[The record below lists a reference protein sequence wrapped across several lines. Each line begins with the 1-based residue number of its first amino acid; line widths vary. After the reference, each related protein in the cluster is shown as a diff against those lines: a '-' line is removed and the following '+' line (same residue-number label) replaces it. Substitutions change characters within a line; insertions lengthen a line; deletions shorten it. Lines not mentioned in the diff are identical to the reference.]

1 MMNLFEMLQ
10 AIFGKNI
17 MSKTIGT
24 RTNVIK
30 FPSNKNNPLTTS
42 FDVARA
48 SDNPALIEKLKKI
61 IEDEAP
67 YIAKMNDSERSIY
80 EGNVRRL
87 HDHLVSTGE
96 VKPAVSAEVIG
107 LGDKQPVTGK
117 GLESLTEQAG
127 QLNPPGTAVGNIE
140 SRINKLKQLS
150 QEMEK
155 ATGEK
160 VGVGDILKQFGIAQG
175 SMSRMHEEGLVRA
188 TARQILIND
197 IKAGKIKN
205 MNASE
210 VLNMKEPLDPFR
222 QIYGEGALEQLDS
235 LVPEF
240 KGLKTEAEAEK
251 LARSKFKFEP
261 DETRLPGSVSI
272 EEGKKAEQEFGI
284 NSPKGLD
291 YLTGGEPQTKII
303 PLNDPS
309 KPYKPFGSDFT
320 RQEKVDWLIK
330 NVDQEAKV
338 TIPSPEFL
346 QNMLDNGR
354 GDLID
359 HFWEIHTKNIGRKPE
374 INLDTSNLKNP
385 GLVKAMMEER
395 ASKPK
400 LVYSKEKT
408 VKDSVDDAGKVNKDD
423 PEKFATGGRVG
434 YQTGG
439 PTNKILKYMIDTLVK
454 EKDFN
459 RQLLERSKPELV
471 EGLFKQ
477 TYKKSPE
484 EIANAVN
491 EQLKGKSS
499 MEVMNPKTGEITSP
513 TEPVKTAEEPRTL
526 GGLPIDE
533 RSANIGDR
541 LEEFS
546 STPITTLERRKQYL
560 ELRSEFID
568 SLDPRRK
575 NKALDFQRKSI
586 DTENKLILKAE
597 EKGLDFDT
605 FEELRKRLYD
615 TRKQKTLDFMRTGKV
630 DLEPMKPATTFEEV
644 QDRHKT
650 AAKAADEIFPDYNDP
665 KIAASELANV
675 MAEQKHGKTFDSLT
689 GDKQSD
695 LYSEAYNYITS
706 VNRLPKVSPA
716 NVPTEVL
723 QHKMNEVLNSYDKSM
738 FIKDKQGM
746 VDVSHPENVAKMEEL
761 LRRDHPELHSQLKK
775 LADDVGQKE
784 TLLDF
789 DVTGRQPNA
798 EGGIIRKKYGHEGA
812 ANPKRAQITAIYGEG
827 TLPKDYSKGLD
838 YLTGK

>member
-42 FDVARA
+42 FDVTRSAE
-48 SDNPALIEKLKKI
+48 NPALIEKLKKI

-67 YIAKMNDSERSIY
+67 YIAKMNDSERKVY

-87 HDHLVSTGE
+87 HDHLISTGE
-96 VKPAVSAEVIG
+96 IKPPVNADVIG
-107 LGDKQPVTGK
+107 LGNKQQVTGK

-127 QLNPPGTAVGNIE
+127 QTYPPGTAVGDIQ
-140 SRINKLKQLS
+140 SRINKLKQIGK
-150 QEMEK
+150 EMEK
-155 ATGEK
+155 QTGEK
-160 VGVGDILKQFGIAQG
+160 ATLTDVLKDFGTSQS
-175 SMSRMHEEGLVRA
+175 SMSKINDEGLVRA

-240 KGLKTEAEAEK
+240 RGLKTETEAEK

-261 DETRLPGSVSI
+261 DENRLPGSVSI

-284 NSPKGLD
+284 NKPSSTPAKVSDFKAEATKRTSIDDLIDEYNANQDRLRLSDEEGGTLIGYQEFNKLQSRNREIEKALENKGISSKVEEKPEAEVIPFRKKPTEPESKANGGAMGLD
-291 YLTGGEPQTKII
+291 YLTGQE
-303 PLNDPS
+303 PS
-309 KPYKPFGSDFT
+309 K
-320 RQEKVDWLIK
+320 
-330 NVDQEAKV
+330 
-338 TIPSPEFL
+338 
-346 QNMLDNGR
+346 NG
-354 GDLID
+354 
-359 HFWEIHTKNIGRKPE
+359 
-374 INLDTSNLKNP
+374 
-385 GLVKAMMEER
+385 
-395 ASKPK
+395 
-400 LVYSKEKT
+400 Y
-408 VKDSVDDAGKVNKDD
+408 AG
-423 PEKFATGGRVG
+423 GGRIG

-459 RQLLERSKPELV
+459 RQLLEKSKPELV

-499 MEVMNPKTGEITSP
+499 MEVTNPKTGEITSP

-526 GGLPIDE
+526 GGLPIEDK
-533 RSANIGDR
+533 SADIGDR
-541 LEEFS
+541 LEKFS
-546 STPITTLERRKQYL
+546 SIPITTLERRKQYL

-586 DTENKLILKAE
+586 DTENRLILKAE

-644 QDRHKT
+644 QDRHRT
-650 AAKAADEIFPDYNDP
+650 AAKAADEIFPNYNDP
-665 KIAASELANV
+665 KTAASSLAEV

-723 QHKMNEVLNSYDKSM
+723 EHKMNEVLNSYDKSM
-738 FIKDKQGM
+738 FIKNKQGM
-746 VDVSHPENVAKMEEL
+746 VDVTHPENVAKMEEL

-789 DVTGRQPNA
+789 DVTGRKPNA
-798 EGGIIRKKYGHEGA
+798 EGGL
-812 ANPKRAQITAIYGEG
+812 N
-827 TLPKDYSKGLD
+827 
-838 YLTGK
+838 YLMGF